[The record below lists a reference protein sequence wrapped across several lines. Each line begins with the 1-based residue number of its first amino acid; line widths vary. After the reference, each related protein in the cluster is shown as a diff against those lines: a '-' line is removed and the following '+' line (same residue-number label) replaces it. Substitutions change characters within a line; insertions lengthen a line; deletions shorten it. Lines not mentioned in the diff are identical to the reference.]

1 MVLGLQG
8 GARQGTGTRREETE
22 GGNRKAVGG
31 GVRVGGV
38 VKWIRASSRPP
49 AKGETIR
56 APLLLLQPQLLHLL
70 PLLPLLLP
78 LPLPL
83 PLPLWLPL
91 LVAVEA
97 PWLMLI

>member
-1 MVLGLQG
+1 M
-8 GARQGTGTRREETE
+8 R
-22 GGNRKAVGG
+22 
-31 GVRVGGV
+31 GV
-38 VKWIRASSRPP
+38 VQWIRASSRPP
-49 AKGETIR
+49 AKGKTIR

-97 PWLMLI
+97 PWLIQRRRVRVSRDGGVGRAIYSSC